1 MAEEIIT
8 VDSKKFNDY
17 LHHIDLK
24 EFGTPKVLSSFI
36 AEFDD
41 CYLFLDCGTSIEIK
55 RVLRYARQNDIPL
68 SKVKYLVTTHHHFDH
83 CGGMWKLYDKIKTYN
98 PDVKILTN
106 EKTKILLNDY
116 ESHLNRAKRTFGR
129 FSGKMNPIDNEA
141 FKIIKPT
148 IDFNSNLETM
158 NIIEKFTVNG
168 IEIKLAILDTPG
180 HTHDHQ
186 SPIFIKN
193 GEIDFIFFGEAA
205 GTLYPTGELIT
216 MPTSMPIYFQNKE
229 YMETLEKLIKL
240 KPLSAGYGHF
250 GAVHGK
256 DNITTLLLDNKS
268 LMTEF
273 RADVIKYYKEKPETR
288 YVVNKIS
295 QKMVDRAHVHG
306 ENHPINANVMLA
318 ITYGMMMDLGY
329 RKE

>member
-1 MAEEIIT
+1 MAKEIIT
-8 VDSKKFNDY
+8 ADSKKFNNY

-36 AEFDD
+36 AEFDE
-41 CYLFLDCGTSIEIK
+41 CSLFLDCGTSIEVK
-55 RVLRYARQNDIPL
+55 RVLRYARQNDISL
-68 SKVKYLVTTHHHFDH
+68 SKVKYLITTHHHFDH
-83 CGGMWKLYDKIKTYN
+83 CGGMWKLYDKIKDFN
-98 PDVKILTN
+98 PKVKILTN
-106 EKTKILLNDY
+106 EMTKILLNDY

-129 FSGKMNPIDNEA
+129 FSGKMNPIDDEA
-141 FKIIKPT
+141 FKIINPI
-148 IDFNSNLETM
+148 IDYNSNLET
-158 NIIEKFTVNG
+158 ISVIDKFTVNG
-168 IEIKLAILDTPG
+168 TEIKLAILSTPG

-216 MPTSMPIYFQNKE
+216 MPTSMPVYFQYKE
-229 YMETLEKLIKL
+229 YMQTLEKLINL
-240 KPLSAGYGHF
+240 QPLSAGYGHF
-250 GAVHGK
+250 GAVRGK
-256 DNITTLLLDNKS
+256 DNIATLLLDNKS
-268 LMTEF
+268 LMIEF
-273 RADVIKYYKEKPETR
+273 RADIIKYYKEKPETR
-288 YVVNKIS
+288 YVVDKIS
-295 QKMVDRAHVHG
+295 QKLVDRAHVHG